1 MSSCAQVQFRNGKKL
16 EWNESFKLKREQREG
31 ERRREKADF
40 LFFGDIVLS
49 DDVSIKNQK

>member
-40 LFFGDIVLS
+40 LFFWDIVLS